1 MRLAGNLLK
10 SPAITTMNVSIPLY
24 NGILKVVKFFSNKLN
39 LSKYENKIG
48 RKTKLKIQEV
58 ISLAIYKNSGGANT
72 KKFLWKT
79 FNLKKLC
86 TYKTLVVS
94 LNRTAPI
101 AMKILFLIMRMNK
114 NDQHLIKHIDSSEIP
129 VCLFKNAHSH
139 KTMKEFASFSRGAKG
154 TYFGL
159 KIHLISD
166 VKRKILA
173 VRITT
178 ANVNDR
184 EYVIPLA
191 EGLEGIFIA
200 DAGYISKKLQ
210 KEFYQEGKR
219 ILLIKPRKS
228 MRKIMTK
235 FQEKLYQTRMIIEL
249 SFRNLK
255 MFYGLVTSLPRSISG
270 YFANYVYALLSC
282 TMSGF

>member
-1 MRLAGNLLK
+1 
-10 SPAITTMNVSIPLY
+10 MNVSIPLY
-24 NGILKVVKFFSNKLN
+24 NGIREVVKFFSNKLN

-48 RKTKLKIQEV
+48 RKTKLKIEEV

-94 LNRTAPI
+94 LNRCAPI
-101 AMKILFLIMRMNK
+101 AMKILFLIMQMNK

-139 KTMKEFASFSRGAKG
+139 KTMKGLTSFNRGAKG
-154 TYFGL
+154 IYFGL

-178 ANVNDR
+178 ADVNDR

-200 DAGYISKKLQ
+200 DAGYVSGKLQ
-210 KEFYQEGKR
+210 QEFYQEGKR
-219 ILLIKPRKS
+219 ILLVKPRKN

-235 FQEKLYQTRMIIEL
+235 FQERLYQTRMLIEL

-255 MFYGLVTSLPRSISG
+255 MFYGLVTSLPRSVSG

-282 TMSGF
+282 VMPEF